1 MTTMAIWLKAM
12 YWRSRDSSTSS
23 GLPRAGRCFHL
34 EKTSGT
40 PCLYTSSPICV
51 NSPTTTSSITPHESG
66 STTAWPT
73 RARMSGSI
81 LSCRT
86 SIAAAEKLSIM
97 AGSNERKR
105 FASRAR
111 DRPRLVGSAGG
122 IGRDSHRPAYN
133 MRTCKGHRQGHP
145 GRCGSCVAFAPKGGG
160 SRDAAAPP
168 SRAPS

>member
-1 MTTMAIWLKAM
+1 MAIWLKAM

-66 STTAWPT
+66 FTTAWPA

-97 AGSNERKR
+97 LAVNATLKMQQ
-105 FASRAR
+105 AAAKR
-111 DRPRLVGSAGG
+111 DRPKLAHGG
-122 IGRDSHRPAYN
+122 NRRIAAMFRWFTPTSSKLAQ
-133 MRTCKGHRQGHP
+133 GHRW
-145 GRCGSCVAFAPKGGG
+145 VTATTA
-160 SRDAAAPP
+160 DLAAA
-168 SRAPS
+168 AE

>member
-1 MTTMAIWLKAM
+1 MAIWLKAM
-12 YWRSRDSSTSS
+12 NWRSRGSSTSS

-66 STTAWPT
+66 FTTAWPA

-97 AGSNERKR
+97 LAVNATLK
-105 FASRAR
+105 
-111 DRPRLVGSAGG
+111 
-122 IGRDSHRPAYN
+122 
-133 MRTCKGHRQGHP
+133 MQQ
-145 GRCGSCVAFAPKGGG
+145 
-160 SRDAAAPP
+160 AAANAIALNLQLGVTRGRPSGPLFHTRIIQTCARSPP
-168 SRAPS
+168 GHHPTTDLTSSAE